1 MTTKKLMLHSFP
13 VEICIS
19 PYVVK
24 LTLIHAFASLP
35 IPFPLPHAMPCN
47 MKAFSFRL

>member
-13 VEICIS
+13 VEICIALC
-19 PYVVK
+19 VVK

-35 IPFPLPHAMPCN
+35 ATFSLP
-47 MKAFSFRL
+47 RVIRVT